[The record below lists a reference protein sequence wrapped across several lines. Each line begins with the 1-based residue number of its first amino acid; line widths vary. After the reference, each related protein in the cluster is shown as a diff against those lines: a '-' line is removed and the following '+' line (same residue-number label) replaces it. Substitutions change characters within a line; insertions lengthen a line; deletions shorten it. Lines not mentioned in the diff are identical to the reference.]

1 LTCRMRNLVRER
13 GKRGMAVLFDL
24 EDTLVQTPWSSHQH
38 VVDFRRCTREKLVN
52 LGVPADVLEGI
63 ERSTILRNKA
73 WEYVERHFD
82 EVATERFRREMER
95 FLNRYELDSAKK
107 SRLFDETV
115 SALENLRKLG
125 VRIGLVTN
133 TSRRA
138 VDVVFQIHGLKE
150 YFDVVVTRENVRR
163 LKPDPEGI
171 LLAAKKLGANRFL
184 MVGDL
189 ILDMLAVK
197 NAKGVAVIVV
207 RDPEKSDFQ
216 DLLRSLPVE
225 VLKDAKRTFEE
236 GEDLQADYV
245 IRSLTEVPA
254 IVLMEERKV

>member
-1 LTCRMRNLVRER
+1 MKSLARER
-13 GKRGMAVLFDL
+13 GKRDVAVLFDL

-38 VVDFRRCTREKLVN
+38 VLEFRRRTREKLVD
-52 LGVPADVLEGI
+52 LGVPATVLEGI

-73 WEYVERHFD
+73 WEYVERYFD
-82 EVATERFRREMER
+82 RVATERFRREIEK

-107 SRLFDETV
+107 SRLFDETF

-138 VDVVFQIHGLKE
+138 VDIVFQTHGLKE
-150 YFDVVVTRENVRR
+150 YFDVVVTRESVTR

-171 LLAAKKLGANRFL
+171 LLAAEKLGASHFL

-189 ILDMLAVK
+189 VLDLLAAK
-197 NAKGVAVIVV
+197 NAKGVAVIIV
-207 RDPEKSDFQ
+207 RDPKKSDFQ
-216 DLLRSLPVE
+216 DLLRSLPAE
-225 VLKDAKRTFEE
+225 ALKGAKRTFEE
-236 GEDLQADYV
+236 SGHLQPEY
-245 IRSLTEVPA
+245 IIQSLTEVLA
-254 IVLMEERKV
+254 IVLLEERKV